1 MKKIVFSLF
10 CICGLSATTQDISL
24 EEQIL
29 DHHMKNIE
37 KINQEIEE
45 SFNDDV
51 FMDFDRIEQAHK
63 QVLEQFD
70 DFAIK
75 QLEKS
80 KNNDKN
86 EFYLSNQNTEKI
98 YKINDITSSV
108 RQHFQT
114 NNNKATKQTIFKTI
128 NNTTNQELK
137 LDDMVKNRQQLQDFL
152 SQTNDLSGIILDN
165 FYLDSYGFVF
175 CSDDLLKTQQISY
188 DEIKPY
194 LKEEIIKLIWD

>member
-10 CICGLSATTQDISL
+10 CICGLNATTKDISL

-29 DHHMKNIE
+29 DYHIKNIE

-51 FMDFDRIEQAHK
+51 FINFDRIEQAHK

-86 EFYLSNQNTEKI
+86 EFYLSNQNAEKI
-98 YKINDITSSV
+98 YKINDIISSV
-108 RQHFQT
+108 RQYFQT
-114 NNNKATKQTIFKTI
+114 KNNKATKQTIFKTI

-137 LDDMVKNRQQLQDFL
+137 LDDMIKNRQQLQDFL